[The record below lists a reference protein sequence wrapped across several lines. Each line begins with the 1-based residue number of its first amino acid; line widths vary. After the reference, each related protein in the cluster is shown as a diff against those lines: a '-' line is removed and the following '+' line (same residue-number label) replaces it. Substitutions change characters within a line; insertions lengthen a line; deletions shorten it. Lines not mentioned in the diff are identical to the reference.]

1 MPGSAR
7 HWPWISIEGFRDGNP
22 TADALISPRRG
33 PRRADRWGVV
43 MKRHWPLWLLLAI
56 VAFGAWSHWR
66 QRAVPRGDG
75 VLAPDDPVQAGFNS
89 PQAPIAFRDATLHPL
104 ATFDITARVLSRED
118 YRFDP
123 GSDLSPTDLA
133 MGWGRM
139 SDSSVLKDI
148 DIGQGGRFYHWYTRH
163 FPIPRREIE
172 THSANMHMIP
182 ADEEVARALERVRQG
197 DVVTLDGLLVEAD
210 KPGGWRWRSSLTRD
224 DTGDGACELIYVKS
238 LTIGAR

>member
-1 MPGSAR
+1 
-7 HWPWISIEGFRDGNP
+7 
-22 TADALISPRRG
+22 
-33 PRRADRWGVV
+33 
-43 MKRHWPLWLLLAI
+43 MKRHWLLWLALAV
-56 VAFGAWSHWR
+56 VAFAAWSHW
-66 QRAVPRGDG
+66 QHRAVHRSDG
-75 VLAPDDPVQAGFNS
+75 VLAPGDPVQTDFDS
-89 PQAPIAFRDATLHPL
+89 PQPSIAFKDATLKPL

-118 YRFDP
+118 YHVDP
-123 GSDLSPTDLA
+123 ESDLSPTDLA

-139 SDSSVLKDI
+139 SDSAVLQDI
-148 DIGQGGRFYHWYTRH
+148 DISQGGRFYYWYTRH

-182 ADEEVARALERVRQG
+182 ADAEVARALKRVREG

-238 LTIGAR
+238 LSIGAR